1 MIVGIASLILAVI
14 FGIACVYL
22 DYKWIK
28 RILDLFE
35 DQGVARDICD
45 SMLERDEPSRGL
57 TWKEVG
63 KRPKSDYYWRL
74 KYVSICAD
82 GYMAQIELA
91 CLGFAMLVQVLI
103 ALCIASPA
111 LMAL

>member
-1 MIVGIASLILAVI
+1 MIVDIASLILAVI
-14 FGIACVYL
+14 FGIACAYL

-35 DQGVARDICD
+35 DQDVARGIRD
-45 SMLERDEPSRGL
+45 SMLERDEPSNGL
-57 TWKEVG
+57 KWKDLG

-74 KYVSICAD
+74 EFVSICAD
-82 GYMAQIELA
+82 SYMAQIELA
-91 CLGFAMLVQVLI
+91 CLGFAMLVQGLI
-103 ALCIASPA
+103 AFCIASPA